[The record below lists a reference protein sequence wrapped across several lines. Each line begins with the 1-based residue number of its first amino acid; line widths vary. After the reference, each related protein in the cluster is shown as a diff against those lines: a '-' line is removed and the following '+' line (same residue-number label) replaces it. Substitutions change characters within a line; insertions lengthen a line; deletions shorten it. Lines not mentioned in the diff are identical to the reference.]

1 MQRNKFSLNF
11 YTNVLNTNLTGLEAN
26 KLSWI
31 KAQNFNPDVNNITS
45 SGFYLFNTN
54 TVSNL
59 PTYDADKANII
70 LVFSYDGACALQIY
84 IGFKS
89 TYAVGV
95 YIRGLWAGQ
104 WKSWLQLG

>member
-1 MQRNKFSLNF
+1 MF
-11 YTNVLNTNLTGLEAN
+11 NTNLTGLEAN
-26 KLSWI
+26 KLSWV
-31 KAQNFNPDVNNITS
+31 KAQNFNPDVNNITA

-70 LVFSYDGACALQIY
+70 LVFSYDGACVLQIY

-104 WKSWLQLG
+104 WKNWLQLG

>member
-1 MQRNKFSLNF
+1 MF
-11 YTNVLNTNLTGLEAN
+11 NTNLTGLEAN
-26 KLSWI
+26 KLSWV
-31 KAQNFNPDVNNITS
+31 KAQNFNPDVNNITA

-59 PTYDADKANII
+59 PAYDADKANII
-70 LVFSYDGACALQIY
+70 LVFSYDDACALQIY

>member
-1 MQRNKFSLNF
+1 MC
-11 YTNVLNTNLTGLEAN
+11 YTNLTGFEAN
-26 KLSWI
+26 KLSWV
-31 KAQNFNPDVNNITS
+31 KAQNFNPDVNNITA

-70 LVFSYDGACALQIY
+70 LAFSYDGAYVLQIY

-104 WKSWLQLG
+104 WKNWLQLG